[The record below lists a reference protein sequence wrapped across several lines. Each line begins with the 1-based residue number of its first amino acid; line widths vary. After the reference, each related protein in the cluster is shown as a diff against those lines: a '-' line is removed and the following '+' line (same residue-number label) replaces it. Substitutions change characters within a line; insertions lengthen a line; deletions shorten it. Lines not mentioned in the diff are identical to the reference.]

1 MRRSRWARAV
11 KKFERAFDNITYY
24 IMVLRNM
31 DERER
36 NIEKFTGE
44 NHRFCE
50 DKYLETP
57 IEF

>member
-1 MRRSRWARAV
+1 M

>member
-1 MRRSRWARAV
+1 MKRSRWARAV
-11 KKFERAFDNITYY
+11 KKFGSIFDNITYY